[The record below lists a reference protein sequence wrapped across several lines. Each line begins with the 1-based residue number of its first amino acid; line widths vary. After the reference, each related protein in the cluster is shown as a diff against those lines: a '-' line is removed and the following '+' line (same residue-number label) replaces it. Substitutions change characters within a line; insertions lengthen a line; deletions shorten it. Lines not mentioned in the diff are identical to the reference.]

1 MRMHRLWL
9 ASALIGGLVVLAV
22 GGCASA
28 GATPTP
34 APTATPTPTPTLTP
48 RSTVTP
54 SPTIDV
60 ALLAQN
66 YLTIVNKLAREEN
79 DLWANYGTQQTW
91 GQFQA
96 LGTGYAQIDRD
107 FMTAL
112 GTLVFPESMQADLQE
127 VLRTVDADRV
137 IELQLSAVQIEAKAS
152 ALLKDAAASQAA
164 CTRAIDKLCQD
175 LGLSSPPISA

>member
-1 MRMHRLWL
+1 MRTHRFWL
-9 ASALIGGLVVLAV
+9 ASALISGMVVLAA

-34 APTATPTPTPTLTP
+34 APTAAPTASPTLTP
-48 RSTVTP
+48 SPTVTP
-54 SPTIDV
+54 SPTFDV

-66 YLTIVNKLAREEN
+66 YLTIVDKLAREED

-96 LGTGYAQIDRD
+96 LYTGYAQVDRD

-112 GTLVFPESMQADLQE
+112 ETLVFPASMQADLQQ
-127 VLRTVDADRV
+127 VLMAFDADRL
-137 IELQLSAVQIEAKAS
+137 IQQQLSAVQTDAQAGP
-152 ALLKDAAASQAA
+152 LLKDAAASQVA
-164 CTRAIDKLCQD
+164 CTNAIDRLRQD
-175 LGLSSPPISA
+175 LGLAPPPISA